1 MSSVPKQVSNTLQS
15 LVTLTEAGIIR
26 LQRPDRA
33 LRTAI
38 SIIRWGVTPAAGYEA
53 SAARYPDEVALIDEL
68 GQLTFREI
76 QQRTNS
82 LAHALADDGVNEGDN
97 VAIMARNHRG
107 FVEAVVACSKLGA
120 HALFLN
126 TSFSGPQLADVAE
139 REKPKA
145 IIYDEEFAEVL
156 ADAGH
161 RRKRYIS
168 WARAGGGD
176 QGPDARAADRARRP
190 RQRRAAARSRAR
202 RSSSPPAP
210 PARPRAPRAA
220 SRSRWTRSAAL
231 LSRIPLKAREKT
243 MIAAPLFHAWG
254 FAHFTL
260 GMGLSSTIVLKR
272 KFDEEA
278 TLSLTA
284 QHGCTALVVV
294 PVMLQRILELD
305 DEILDRYD
313 LSRRQGRPGLR
324 LGAAG
329 LVVERWM
336 DHFGDNLFNLYG
348 STEVAWATIATP
360 KDLRDAPGTAGKPP
374 RGTVVR
380 IYDDEGQPVEDGE
393 TGRIFVGN
401 DLQFEGYTG
410 GGNKDVIDGLM
421 SSGDVGHF
429 DDEGRLF
436 VDGRDDDMI
445 VSGGENVFPQE
456 VEELLEG
463 HDSIKEAAVFG
474 VDDEKFGQRLKAVV
488 VTKEEDVGRA
498 RSRSTSRRTS
508 PATRSRA
515 TSSSSTSSR
524 ARRPARC
531 SSGSSKRTSR
541 GLNDRYNGGMAQ
553 RTDIFSLGR
562 LGLSSGEGRRLDLHA
577 TLEPYEFGGEPYI
590 ASPAVVPVRLD
601 ISRTTGNGYALR
613 LRFSA
618 ALEGPACAASARR
631 RRCSRSTPARCT
643 SPAAATSCSSDYVD
657 EHDDLDLRA
666 WVRDAFALAQPGQI
680 TCTPECLGLCPR
692 CGANLNEDPEPHA
705 HEARAATQ
713 RWAQK
718 LVRASG
724 TSSPPGP
731 AARRRRR

>member
-1 MSSVPKQVSNTLQS
+1 MSSVPKQVANTLQS

-33 LRTAI
+33 LRTAV
-38 SIIRWGVTPAAGYEA
+38 SLIRWGVTPAAGYEA

-126 TSFSGPQLADVAE
+126 TSFSGPQLADVAD

-168 WARAGGGD
+168 WSEPEGETEDPTLEELIERGD
-176 QGPDARAADRARRP
+176 PANVV
-190 RQRRAAARSRAR
+190 
-202 RSSSPPAP
+202 PPAEP
-210 PARPRAPRAA
+210 GKAIILTSGTTGTPKGA
-220 SRSRWTRSAAL
+220 SRSQPKSLDPVAAL

-305 DEILDRYD
+305 DEVLDRYD
-313 LSRRQGRPGLR
+313 LSHVKAVPVSGSALPGSLS
-324 LGAAG
+324 
-329 LVVERWM
+329 ERWM

-374 RGTVVR
+374 RGTVVK
-380 IYDDEGQPVEDGE
+380 IYDDAGKLVADGA

-429 DDEGRLF
+429 DDHGRLF

-456 VEELLEG
+456 VEDLLSG
-463 HDSIKEAAVFG
+463 HDSIREATVFG
-474 VDDEKFGQRLKAVV
+474 VDDETFGQRLKAVV
-488 VTKEEDVGRA
+488 VTKGSKPLSADEVKQYVKANLASYKVPRDVDFVDELP
-498 RSRSTSRRTS
+498 RTS
-508 PATRSRA
+508 T
-515 TSSSSTSSR
+515 
-524 ARRPARC
+524 
-531 SSGSSKRTSR
+531 GKVLKRE
-541 GLNDRYNGGMAQ
+541 LKQD
-553 RTDIFSLGR
+553 
-562 LGLSSGEGRRLDLHA
+562 
-577 TLEPYEFGGEPYI
+577 
-590 ASPAVVPVRLD
+590 
-601 ISRTTGNGYALR
+601 
-613 LRFSA
+613 
-618 ALEGPACAASARR
+618 
-631 RRCSRSTPARCT
+631 
-643 SPAAATSCSSDYVD
+643 
-657 EHDDLDLRA
+657 
-666 WVRDAFALAQPGQI
+666 
-680 TCTPECLGLCPR
+680 
-692 CGANLNEDPEPHA
+692 
-705 HEARAATQ
+705 
-713 RWAQK
+713 
-718 LVRASG
+718 
-724 TSSPPGP
+724 
-731 AARRRRR
+731 